1 MPHPINHQWL
11 QTKNETLKEQ
21 TQHLESLL
29 ASSRLEISRL
39 TSALKDTTTSLETRA
54 QEVVELR
61 RTIDSETQQKAEYS
75 QVIADYHNL
84 DQAIKGPSS
93 LV

>member
-1 MPHPINHQWL
+1 M
-11 QTKNETLKEQ
+11 QTENEKLKEQ
-21 TQHLESLL
+21 IQHLESLL
-29 ASSRLEISRL
+29 ASSRLENSRL
-39 TSALKDTTTSLETRA
+39 TTALKDTTTSLQTRS

-61 RTIDSETQQKAEYS
+61 MTIDSETQQKAEYS

-84 DQAIKGPSS
+84 DQAIKGPPS